1 MLFRQKENREAEK
14 VERRNR
20 RKLDAYDL
28 GKRFSIEEKLCHD
41 VFQLEQDITQKIEEA
56 LKSQDYG
63 KIGAYLK
70 DFYTRVC
77 ELIDEAKSELVKTG
91 P

>member
-1 MLFRQKENREAEK
+1 MLFRQKENREVEG

-41 VFQLEQDITQKIEEA
+41 VFQLEQEITKIEEA
-56 LKSQDYG
+56 LKNQDYG

-70 DFYTRVC
+70 DFYTRAC